1 MATRCDS
8 VRCANLRGMR
18 CPSTTLR
25 LRATRA
31 FVRAYRGKSD
41 LPLDVAR
48 IVIASFDDCH
58 HNVREV
64 RMKYG
69 ENLFARRDPR
79 RDAATAQNGGVP
91 PAGAISLSRP
101 APAPTHAATPAPVVE
116 AANATTNAK
125 AEEPSGS
132 KLIVGANIKL
142 KGVEI
147 NDCDTLVVEGRVE
160 ATMVSRTIQI
170 AEGGA
175 FNGKV
180 EVDVAEVR
188 GQFQGEM
195 TARKKLIVHA
205 SGRVSGKIRYGRMLV
220 QEGGEMS
227 GDVGAMGG
235 DPGAAIAQ
243 FPRGAD

>member
-1 MATRCDS
+1 
-8 VRCANLRGMR
+8 
-18 CPSTTLR
+18 
-25 LRATRA
+25 
-31 FVRAYRGKSD
+31 
-41 LPLDVAR
+41 
-48 IVIASFDDCH
+48 
-58 HNVREV
+58 
-64 RMKYG
+64 MKYG

-79 RDAATAQNGGVP
+79 REAATAQNGGVP
-91 PAGAISLSRP
+91 PAGALSLSRP
-101 APAPTHAATPAPVVE
+101 VPGPTPAATPAPAVE
-116 AANATTNAK
+116 AANAK

-188 GQFQGEM
+188 GHFQGEM
-195 TARKKLIVHA
+195 TARKKLVVHA

-227 GDVGAMGG
+227 GDVGAMGEG
-235 DPGAAIAQ
+235 IAAVAQ
-243 FPRGAD
+243 FPRGAG